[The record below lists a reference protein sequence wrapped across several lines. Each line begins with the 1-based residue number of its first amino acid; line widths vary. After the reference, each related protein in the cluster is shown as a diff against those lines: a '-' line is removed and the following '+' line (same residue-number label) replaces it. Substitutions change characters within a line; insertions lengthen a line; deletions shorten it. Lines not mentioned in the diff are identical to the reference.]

1 MKLKSD
7 VLLQFGENDSAF
19 CGPTIQSL
27 QMFSQSLKIWI
38 RLEITNTGTV

>member
-27 QMFSQSLKIWI
+27 QMFFSISQDMD
-38 RLEITNTGTV
+38 